1 MKTMPNPNPMVDD
14 MGPLDWRMLV
24 DWLRDDGVIT
34 VQEAEHTTTR
44 CASAHSAQHPLQRL
58 AVVGMARA
66 VDGRVLDAEQ
76 LTEWLAQRCGLT
88 YLRIDPLK
96 VDVGKVSDVMSA
108 AYAERHKVLP
118 VQVSAA
124 EVVVAT
130 AEPFIR
136 DWVPEVERQTRKTV
150 RLVLASPTAI
160 SRYTAEFFALAKSVR
175 AANKSTGQGG
185 FGSFEQLVELG
196 KANKQLDANDQG
208 VVQVVDWLWQYAFDQ
223 RASDIHLEPRREQ
236 GVIRFRIDGVLHPV
250 YQMPMGVMNAMIARI
265 KLLGRMDVVEKRRPQ
280 DGRIKTLRP
289 GIGAA
294 RGDEVEMRLS
304 TLPTAFGEKLVMR
317 IFDPEVTVKDL
328 SALGFAPHDAQRW
341 EGLTKRPH
349 GIVLVTGPTG
359 SGKTTTLY
367 ATLKRLATEEVNVST
382 VEDPIEMIEPA
393 FNQVQVQPH
402 LDLDFA
408 QGLRALMR
416 QDPDIIMVGEIRDLP
431 TAEMA
436 VQAALTGH
444 LVFTTLHTN
453 DAPAAIMR
461 LMELG
466 IPPYLINATV
476 LGVLAQRL
484 VRTLCPGCRTRED
497 EATATASRQTLSDLV
512 KPWKVSGSYRPYQPV
527 GCVDCRMTG
536 FRGRMGLYE
545 LLVVTEAFK
554 EKVSREPQLESL
566 HKQAITDGMRPLRL
580 AGAVR
585 VAEGLTTLD
594 EVLACTPPVN

>member
-1 MKTMPNPNPMVDD
+1 
-14 MGPLDWRMLV
+14 MGPLDWRTLV
-24 DWLRDDGVIT
+24 GWLQADGVISAD
-34 VQEAEHTTTR
+34 EAQRTITR

-58 AVVGMARA
+58 AVVGMARQA
-66 VDGRVLDAEQ
+66 DGHVLDIEA
-76 LTEWLAQRCGLT
+76 LTQWLAERAGLG

-96 VDVGKVSDVMSA
+96 VDVGKVADAMSA

-118 VQVSAA
+118 VQVGVA

-130 AEPFIR
+130 AEPFIT
-136 DWVPEVERQTRKTV
+136 DWVPEVERQTRKSV
-150 RLVLASPTAI
+150 RLVVASPQDIA
-160 SRYTAEFFALAKSVR
+160 RYTGEFFALAKSVR
-175 AANKSTGQGG
+175 AANKSGGQAG

-196 KANKQLDANDQG
+196 KTNKQLDANDQS

-250 YQMPMGVMNAMIARI
+250 YQMPPGVMNAMTARI
-265 KLLGRMDVVEKRRPQ
+265 KLLGRMDVVERRRPQ

-289 GIGAA
+289 GVGTAK
-294 RGDEVEMRLS
+294 GEEVEMRLS

-317 IFDPEVTVKDL
+317 IFDPESTVKDL
-328 SALGFAPHDAQRW
+328 SALGFSPHDATRW

-393 FNQVQVQPH
+393 FNQTQVQAH

-416 QDPDIIMVGEIRDLP
+416 QDPDILMVGEIRDLP

-453 DAPAAIMR
+453 DAPSAIMR

-476 LGVLAQRL
+476 LGVLAQRV
-484 VRTLCPGCRTRED
+484 VRTLCSACRARED
-497 EATATASRQTLSDLV
+497 ADDAQSSREALADLV
-512 KPWKVSGSYRPYQPV
+512 KPWQISGSYKPFRPV

-545 LLVVTEAFK
+545 LLVVTQELK
-554 EKVSREPQLESL
+554 DQITREPRLDDL
-566 HKQAITDGMRPLRL
+566 RKQAVKDGMRPLRL
-580 AGAVR
+580 AGAAR
-585 VAEGLTTLD
+585 VAEGLTTID
-594 EVLACTPPVN
+594 EVLATTPPVN